1 MLPDREKAEAMLV
14 EAEKLNPGPWG
25 NHSRVVAQCAEKV
38 AKKAGLNSEKAYI
51 VGLLHDI
58 GRREGVTNFRHIIDG
73 YDYLKKQGYDEAAK
87 ICLTH
92 SFCIRDIC
100 MHIGAC
106 DLTQEQYQ
114 RLEVLLKEC
123 NYDDYDR
130 LIQLCDSIAL
140 PTKAVDLD
148 TRMEDVKRR
157 YGSYPEE
164 KRKKNF
170 ELKKYFEEKMGQDL
184 YMVVAE
190 KTEDNS
196 CVTN

>member
-14 EAEKLNPGPWG
+14 EAEKLNPGSWG
-25 NHSRVVAQCAEKV
+25 NHSRVVAQCAKKV

-73 YDYLKKQGYDEAAK
+73 YDYLKKQGYDEVAK

-92 SFCIRDIC
+92 SFCIQDIC
-100 MHIGAC
+100 MYIGVC

-184 YMVVAE
+184 YVVVAE